1 MSYADGTMM
10 CGALSVPRI
19 HKAARTNGKAIVTVG
34 VADAQ
39 HLSWDAFALC
49 CQQLEAALRILN
61 DRQ

>member
-1 MSYADGTMM
+1 MSDADSAMM
-10 CGALSVPRI
+10 CRPLSVPRI
-19 HKAARTNGKAIVTVG
+19 HKAARAIGKAIVTVG

-49 CQQLEAALRILN
+49 YQQLEAALRILN